1 MMGKLMRSIL
11 KSTALALLGATAIS
25 AVSYAKEGSV
35 PHGGFGGFDHV
46 FFIIM
51 ENKTD
56 TDILGNSYAPFIN
69 AYAKVAN
76 RATNYFAVG
85 HPSAPNYL
93 EIVGGSNFGLTND
106 YWPNWPNGG
115 CVDHA
120 PGSTGCVNAFT
131 PIAVAG
137 ADNPVVA
144 TATSSSQCN
153 GEIAISGTPA
163 PNNCA
168 LYNYPAAYFT
178 PKSIAHQLVQRGM
191 SWKSYQEGLPSV
203 SPGVYGLNYSDGAYS
218 NLSPAAAFAPGAIQ
232 KLYAVK
238 HNPFVY
244 FLDIETGA
252 NPALS
257 LSQVANFDSDN
268 GLWADLQHPE
278 RVPNFSFI
286 VPDQCNDMHGG
297 VSGGTPICSAPT
309 NTVGATATQQEEFS
323 LLLQQGDAEVAK
335 VITGIK
341 NSPVWQMGR
350 NAIILTWDENDYT
363 NAANRVVFLA
373 ETNYAPNGYVSNTPY
388 DHYSL
393 LLTLEAG
400 FGLPCLNHACDKTS
414 LVMDDLFGFRQRH

>member
-153 GEIAISGTPA
+153 GEIAIPGTPA

-178 PKSIAHQLVQRGM
+178 PKSDR
-191 SWKSYQEGLPSV
+191 PS
-203 SPGVYGLNYSDGAYS
+203 AR
-218 NLSPAAAFAPGAIQ
+218 
-232 KLYAVK
+232 
-238 HNPFVY
+238 
-244 FLDIETGA
+244 
-252 NPALS
+252 
-257 LSQVANFDSDN
+257 
-268 GLWADLQHPE
+268 PE
-278 RVPNFSFI
+278 R
-286 VPDQCNDMHGG
+286 HELEKL
-297 VSGGTPICSAPT
+297 SGGAAEC
-309 NTVGATATQQEEFS
+309 FS
-323 LLLQQGDAEVAK
+323 RRLRAQLL
-335 VITGIK
+335 
-341 NSPVWQMGR
+341 GR
-350 NAIILTWDENDYT
+350 
-363 NAANRVVFLA
+363 R
-373 ETNYAPNGYVSNTPY
+373 
-388 DHYSL
+388 L
-393 LLTLEAG
+393 LE
-400 FGLPCLNHACDKTS
+400 PEPRR
-414 LVMDDLFGFRQRH
+414 GFRTWRDPETLRRQTQPLRLFP